1 MVKKNSLSFFPPVGT
16 KNNIKIVFT
25 AVKKINEKALFFIFL
40 KIFFIFLKIFFI
52 KTNANVCLK
61 KKSKT

>member
-25 AVKKINEKALFFIFL
+25 AVKKKKMKRLYFLFF
-40 KIFFIFLKIFFI
+40 
-52 KTNANVCLK
+52 
-61 KKSKT
+61 